1 MKRQERDLV
10 SLFNAFWYRDFPVT
24 FGHEDVGRRAVWT
37 THIASIIKQCAD
49 MMGFFTCFESGG
61 RTDAVIQTA
70 SRRIWAN
77 VEWEW
82 IQPVRDSVNE
92 IQKLRE
98 SSAQSTVQ
106 VFIGYSREGSL
117 AENLQRISS
126 QWEGVSTP
134 LIVFLIEFR
143 YSLGQRN
150 FTILRTYY
158 LKNGMARL
166 VRQQP
171 ALPWQV
177 QDTRWHLIAKDV
189 GAGPKRLPDEDET
202 AAIV

>member
-10 SLFNAFWYRDFPVT
+10 SLFNALWYRDFPVT

-37 THIASIIKQCAD
+37 THIASTIKQCAD

-70 SRRIWAN
+70 SRRVWAN
-77 VEWEW
+77 IEWEW

-92 IQKLRE
+92 IQKLRA
-98 SSAQSTVQ
+98 SSAASAVQ
-106 VFIGYSREGSL
+106 VFIGYTRDDALS
-117 AENLQRISS
+117 ENLQRIAS

-143 YSLGQRN
+143 YSSGLRN
-150 FTILRTYY
+150 FTYLRTYY
-158 LKNGMARL
+158 LKRGMARL
-166 VRQQP
+166 LRRQP

-177 QDTRWHLIAKDV
+177 QETRWHLVAKDV
-189 GAGPKRLPDEDET
+189 GIGLTPLPDETEGPAT
-202 AAIV
+202 V